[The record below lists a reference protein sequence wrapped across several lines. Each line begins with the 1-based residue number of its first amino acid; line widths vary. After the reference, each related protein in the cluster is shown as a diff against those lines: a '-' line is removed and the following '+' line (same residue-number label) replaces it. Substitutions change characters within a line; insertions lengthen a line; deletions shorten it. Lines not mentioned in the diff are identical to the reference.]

1 MVGTELL
8 AANGGVIAAVSE
20 MTVINFYLA
29 YTVTA
34 VSLVVFLARTLNR
47 NGKVFL
53 EDSFDQKELAHSVN
67 QLLVVGFYLLN
78 LGYALLVYQLKPSYE
93 TLTLAFNE
101 LVVKIGILLLSL
113 GVIHMLNMFVFWR
126 IRAARQQ
133 TRDRSRYGGQ
143 QLPPASA
150 FVPPPPPA
158 SRMVRNEDLPLPPAG
173 PGQVIGGVAP

>member
-1 MVGTELL
+1 MYGTNL
-8 AANGGVIAAVSE
+8 AVVNAGGGMLAAVSE

-53 EDSFDQKELAHSVN
+53 EDSFDQPELAQSVN

-113 GVIHMLNMFVFWR
+113 GVIHMLNMLVFWK
-126 IRAARQQ
+126 IRSARGQ
-133 TRDRSRYGGQ
+133 TRDRGGIGS

-150 FVPPPPPA
+150 FVPPPPMA
-158 SRMVRNEDLPLPPAG
+158 STAAGSGYPPPAA
-173 PGQVIGGVAP
+173 PGQVMESYTP